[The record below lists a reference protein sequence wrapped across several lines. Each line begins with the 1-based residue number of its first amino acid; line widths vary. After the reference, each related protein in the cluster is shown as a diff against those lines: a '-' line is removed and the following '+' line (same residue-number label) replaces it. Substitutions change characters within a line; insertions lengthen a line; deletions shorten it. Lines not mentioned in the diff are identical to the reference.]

1 MLTAPAVAKLKSAE
15 KRREI
20 PDGSVRGLYLVI
32 QPSGAKS
39 WVVRYHRKGAAT
51 AKLTLGSVDT
61 TGTELKGEPVIG
73 GHLTLAAARQLAT
86 KVHRERALGRDPA
99 HEMRSEKRAR
109 RSATT
114 FGTATRLF
122 VEEHVRPKTRRWR
135 ETARTLGLN
144 SASLDPIARGLA
156 ARWRDRPLA
165 QISGGDIYGVVDE
178 ARRRG
183 IPGLGRKNKEP
194 SEARARAVAS
204 ALSVMFGWLHQHR
217 HIDTNPCLGMH
228 RPPAPAARERVLSD
242 DELRW
247 FWAAC
252 DGLTEPYGRLLRFLL
267 VIGCRRD
274 EAARMARTELN
285 SDGRWALPAERA
297 KNRRAHTITLPG
309 LARDLIPDGDCDFVF
324 STTGGRAPLSGFTK
338 IKRRLDAAMAEMAEG
353 KIVPDWRLHDL
364 RRTAATGMARAG
376 ADLHVIERA
385 LNHVSGS
392 FGGIVGVYQKHR
404 FETQVSEALEGWAA
418 MLLAIVEP
426 SNVVPMRVTS

>member
-39 WVVRYHRKGAAT
+39 WVVRYHRNGAAT
-51 AKLTLGSVDT
+51 AKLTLGTVDT
-61 TGTELKGEPVIG
+61 TGMELVGDPVIG

-86 KVHRERALGRDPA
+86 KVRRERALGRDPA
-99 HEMRSEKRAR
+99 QDVRNERRAR
-109 RSATT
+109 RAAPT
-114 FGTATRLF
+114 FGTAARLF
-122 VEEHVRPKTRRWR
+122 VEEHVKPKTRRWR

-144 SASLDPIARGLA
+144 STNLDPIPGGLA
-156 ARWRDRPLA
+156 ARWRHRRL
-165 QISGGDIYGVVDE
+165 SEVTGGDVYCVTEE

-204 ALSVMFGWLHQHR
+204 ALSVMFGWLHEHR

-228 RPPAPAARERVLSD
+228 RPPAPTARERVLSD

-297 KNRRAHTITLPG
+297 KNRRAHTITLAG
-309 LARDLIPDGDCDFVF
+309 LALDLIPGGDGDFVF
-324 STTGGRAPLSGFTK
+324 STTAGRAPVSGFTK
-338 IKRRLDAAMAEMAEG
+338 IKRRLDAAMAAMAGG
-353 KIVPDWRLHDL
+353 KVVPEWRLHDL

-376 ADLHVIERA
+376 VDLHVIERA

-404 FETQVSEALEGWAA
+404 YEAQVADALEAWAT
-418 MLLAIVEP
+418 LLLTIVEP
-426 SNVVPMRVTS
+426 SNVVRMRG